1 MSSVFKKDIQPTP
14 MIPRDTIKRLV
25 KDVRGIIKNP
35 LVSNGIYYKHDDENM
50 MRGYALILGPE
61 DTVYADGY
69 YFFEIDYPA
78 DYPYRPPK
86 VTFKTNQDRIRFHP
100 NLYSSGKVCLSMLNT
115 WRGEQWTSCQTISS
129 ILLTMC
135 TLFTK
140 NPLLNE
146 PGVNIGHS
154 DIDKYNDIIEH
165 KNIEIAIL
173 NVIAKHPSLYLSMF
187 DLFRDTV
194 VEKFIEN
201 RERILNR
208 VVALS
213 TTKTTQ
219 TVITRM
225 YSMTSELDYGKL
237 VTQFNIVNDAV
248 GTFPTKSD
256 CSACSDNTRP
266 DAVMPA
272 VDPDTKIET
281 I

>member
-1 MSSVFKKDIQPTP
+1 
-14 MIPRDTIKRLV
+14 MIPRDTIKRLI

-35 LVSNGIYYKHDDENM
+35 LVSNGIYYKHHDENM

-86 VTFKTNQDRIRFHP
+86 VTFKTNYDRIRFHP

-135 TLFTK
+135 TLFTE

-146 PGVNIGHS
+146 PGVSMGHP
-154 DIDKYNDIIEH
+154 DINKYNDIIEY

-173 NVIAKHPSLYLSMF
+173 NIIIKHPSMYLPMF

-194 VEKFIEN
+194 LEKFIEH
-201 RERILNR
+201 RERISKR
-208 VVALS
+208 IIALEN
-213 TTKTTQ
+213 TKTTQ
-219 TVITRM
+219 TVTTRM
-225 YSMTSELDYGKL
+225 YSMITELDYCKL

-248 GTFPTKSD
+248 ETVPTT
-256 CSACSDNTRP
+256 SACSDNTR
-266 DAVMPA
+266 
-272 VDPDTKIET
+272 VDTVVPVTESTTVKIESV
-281 I
+281 

>member
-1 MSSVFKKDIQPTP
+1 MSSVSNLETSSNRP
-14 MIPRDTIKRLV
+14 IPRDTIKRLI

-35 LVSNGIYYKHDDENM
+35 LVSNGIYYKHHDENM
-50 MRGYALILGPE
+50 MRGYALIIGPE

-69 YFFEIDYPA
+69 YFFEIDYPV

-146 PGVNIGHS
+146 PGVDIGHP
-154 DIDKYNDIIEH
+154 DINKYNDIIEH

-173 NVIAKHPSLYLSMF
+173 NIVTKHPSLYLPTF
-187 DLFRDTV
+187 DLFRDV
-194 VEKFIEN
+194 VLEKFIEN
-201 RERILNR
+201 KERILNR
-208 VVALS
+208 IVALAN
-213 TTKTTQ
+213 TKTTQ
-219 TVITRM
+219 IVTTRM
-225 YSMTSELDYGKL
+225 YSMTTEIDYSKL
-237 VTQFNIVNDAV
+237 VTQYNTVN
-248 GTFPTKSD
+248 
-256 CSACSDNTRP
+256 N
-266 DAVMPA
+266 A
-272 VDPDTKIET
+272 VDTVPDDKLEEAVAIVKPPTVKIESV
-281 I
+281 

>member
-1 MSSVFKKDIQPTP
+1 MSSFLKSDAPSTP
-14 MIPRDTIKRLV
+14 MIPRDTIKRLI

-35 LVSNGIYYKHDDENM
+35 LVSNGIYYKHHDENM

-146 PGVNIGHS
+146 PGVNIGHP
-154 DIDKYNDIIEH
+154 DMDRYNDIIEY

-173 NVIAKHPSLYLSMF
+173 NIVAKHPSLYLPMF

-194 VEKFIEN
+194 LEKFIEN

-213 TTKTTQ
+213 NTKTTH

-237 VTQFNIVNDAV
+237 ATQFNIVNDAV
-248 GTFPTKSD
+248 GIVPTKSG
-256 CSACSDNTRP
+256 CSDDTRV
-266 DAVMPA
+266 DVAAHGSSPA
-272 VDPDTKIET
+272 STKIESV
-281 I
+281 